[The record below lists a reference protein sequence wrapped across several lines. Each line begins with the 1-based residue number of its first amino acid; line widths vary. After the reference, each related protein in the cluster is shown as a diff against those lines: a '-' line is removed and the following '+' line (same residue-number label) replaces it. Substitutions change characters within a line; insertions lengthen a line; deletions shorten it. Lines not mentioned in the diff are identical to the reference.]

1 MSVGATTFSHWIRA
15 VSWIGLFRGQDERS
29 ENSGAGAER
38 LRCPGEFADGV
49 FEGLLLR
56 IAEWS
61 AHAHE
66 SDLGTEVSTQYE
78 YFGRGTL
85 AGSAGGIAAHHGGS
99 QTRRRDALPGG
110 GQTGRR
116 VLDRGRVA
124 RGSEAS
130 DRQLLPQ
137 RIVSVCEDSGLGL
150 DHQGR
155 IPG

>member
-66 SDLGTEVSTQYE
+66 SDMGTEVSAQYE
-78 YFGRGTL
+78 YFGGGTL
-85 AGSAGGIAAHHGGS
+85 AGSAGDIADNHGRR
-99 QTRRRDALPGG
+99 QARRRDALPGG
-110 GQTGRR
+110 RQTSGS
-116 VLDRGRVA
+116 VLDF
-124 RGSEAS
+124 
-130 DRQLLPQ
+130 
-137 RIVSVCEDSGLGL
+137 
-150 DHQGR
+150 
-155 IPG
+155 